1 MQSSSAS
8 DKKDKSK
15 VWMHSLQL
23 TDKVKAAET
32 YMPFIKNGGIFVETE
47 QKFELGDSLFVLL
60 TVGDD
65 GIKCPVNGKVVWIN
79 SDSTRLDRPIGV
91 GIQFPSDAS
100 GVAAKEEIERM
111 IGKMQTSIRK
121 TATL

>member
-1 MQSSSAS
+1 MAKS
-8 DKKDKSK
+8 DKNGRGGGK
-15 VWMHSLQL
+15 VWMHSLEI
-23 TDKVKAAET
+23 KERARAADL
-32 YMPFIKNGGIFVETE
+32 YMPFIKGGGVFVETE

-79 SDSTRLDRPIGV
+79 GDNSRGDRPVGV
-91 GIQFPSDAS
+91 GIQFPQDAS

-111 IGKMQTSIRK
+111 VGRMQDSIKK